1 MRLTIWNRS
10 QGWLWIAA
18 SIAALATM
26 ATAGVLYATSR
37 PAPAHLEQSAPVGV
51 ELVSSHPLDTQEQ
64 IDLPPLPTKE
74 PPQYPNLDS
83 NLNQLAEDANDPGFT
98 NDAPVLVTFYVATD
112 HVAALRAHLEDNGVY
127 VRNVGEDYIEAHVPP
142 TLLGPASQQ
151 SGVLR
156 VDTVIPPWTN

>member
-1 MRLTIWNRS
+1 MRLTFWNRS
-10 QGWLWIAA
+10 RGWLWIAA

-37 PAPAHLEQSAPVGV
+37 PETVSLQQSTPTAT
-51 ELVSSHPLDTQEQ
+51 ELVSAQPLHPQEQ

-83 NLNQLAEDANDPGFT
+83 NLNQLAQDANDPGFT
-98 NDAPVLVTFYVATD
+98 NDAPVLVTFYVATN
-112 HVAALRAHLEDNGVY
+112 HVAALRAYLEDNGVY